1 MCVLY
6 KILILRGAA
15 SINFKPRHN
24 NITLIKYCKSL
35 PGECQT
41 ECEKDANVNC
51 EAGLLSIARQVPVD
65 FGGAMGYDSH
75 TVICVTKGEF
85 AKTPNSQ
92 ERGKS

>member
-41 ECEKDANVNC
+41 ECEKDANVKFYR
-51 EAGLLSIARQVPVD
+51 GLQQKHMDIPSVIVVYCLSSYSIYCLLKNGV
-65 FGGAMGYDSH
+65 
-75 TVICVTKGEF
+75 K
-85 AKTPNSQ
+85 
-92 ERGKS
+92 